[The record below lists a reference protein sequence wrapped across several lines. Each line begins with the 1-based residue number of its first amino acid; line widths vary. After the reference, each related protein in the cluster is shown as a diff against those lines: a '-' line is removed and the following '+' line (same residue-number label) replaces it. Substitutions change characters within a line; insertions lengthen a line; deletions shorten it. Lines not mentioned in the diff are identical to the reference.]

1 MFAKSVMIPKE
12 KCITI
17 ETTESLQMALDL
29 LEKNQIDALPVLENG
44 VYKGILNR
52 YIAYRAFYYS
62 GQNKEEFQMKTSLMD
77 VVTRE
82 DIHLSIDAVF
92 EDSLILLNDFP
103 IIAVVEEDNQFLGL
117 VTRYDIMDQFRS
129 AFGMDR
135 PGVRITFTSVETKGQ
150 IARVSDII
158 QKFHE
163 SVISLVTFDESD
175 KLLRRIVLKIEKRDN
190 IQKFLNELDRSGF
203 RVLHMEED

>member
-12 KCITI
+12 KCISI
-17 ETTESLQMALDL
+17 QLSESVELALDI
-29 LEKNQIDALPVLENG
+29 LEKKQIDALPVLENG

-52 YIAYRAFYYS
+52 YIVYRAFYYS
-62 GQNKEEFQMKTSLMD
+62 GLSKEEFLAHTSLMD
-77 VVTRE
+77 VITRE
-82 DIHLSIDAVF
+82 DIYLSINDVF
-92 EDSLILLNDFP
+92 EDSLIQLNDFP
-103 IIAVVEEDNQFLGL
+103 IIAVVEDNRFVGL

-135 PGVRITFTSVETKGQ
+135 PGVRITFTSVETEGR
-150 IARVSDII
+150 IARVGDII

-190 IQKFLNELDRSGF
+190 VQKFLNELDKSGF
-203 RVLHMEED
+203 RVLHIEED

>member
-12 KCITI
+12 KCISIQTS
-17 ETTESLQMALDL
+17 ESVQAALDI

-44 VYKGILNR
+44 SYKGILNR
-52 YIAYRAFYYS
+52 YIVYRAFYYS
-62 GQNKEEFQMKTSLMD
+62 GLNKEDFLASTSLMD
-77 VVTRE
+77 VVTRS
-82 DIHLSIDAVF
+82 DIYLSIDDVF
-92 EDSLILLNDFP
+92 EDSLLQLNDFP
-103 IIAVVEEDNQFLGL
+103 IIAVVEENRFLGL
-117 VTRYDIMDQFRS
+117 VTRFDIMDQFRS

-135 PGVRITFTSVETKGQ
+135 PGVRITFSSVETEGQ
-150 IARVSDII
+150 IARVGDII

-190 IQKFLNELDRSGF
+190 VQKFLKELDRSGF

>member
-17 ETTESLQMALDL
+17 ETTESLQTALDL

-44 VYKGILNR
+44 IYKGILNR
-52 YIAYRAFYYS
+52 YIAYRAFYYCGLS
-62 GQNKEEFQMKTSLMD
+62 KDEFQAQTSLMD

-82 DIHLSIDAVF
+82 DIYLNIEAVF

-103 IIAVVEEDNQFLGL
+103 IIAVVEENQFLGL
-117 VTRYDIMDQFRS
+117 VTRFDIMDQFRS

>member
-12 KCITI
+12 KCISIQTS
-17 ETTESLQMALDL
+17 ESVQTALDI

-44 VYKGILNR
+44 LYKGILNR
-52 YIAYRAFYYS
+52 YIVYRSFYFS
-62 GQNKEEFQMKTSLMD
+62 GLNKEDFLASTSLMD

-82 DIHLSIDAVF
+82 EIYLSIDDVF
-92 EDSLILLNDFP
+92 EDSLLQLNDFP
-103 IIAVVEEDNQFLGL
+103 IIAVVEENRFLGL
-117 VTRYDIMDQFRS
+117 VTRFDIMDQFRS

-135 PGVRITFTSVETKGQ
+135 PGVRITFTSVETEGR
-150 IARVSDII
+150 IARVGDII

-190 IQKFLNELDRSGF
+190 IQKFLKELDRSGF

>member
-12 KCITI
+12 KCISIQTSDSVQ
-17 ETTESLQMALDL
+17 TALDI
-29 LEKNQIDALPVLENG
+29 LEKNQIDALPILENG
-44 VYKGILNR
+44 HYKGILNR
-52 YIAYRAFYYS
+52 YIVYRVFYFS
-62 GQNKEEFQMKTSLMD
+62 GLNKEDFLASTSLMD

-82 DIHLSIDAVF
+82 DIYLSIEDVF
-92 EDSLILLNDFP
+92 EDSLLQLNDFP
-103 IIAVVEEDNQFLGL
+103 IIAVVEENRFLGL
-117 VTRYDIMDQFRS
+117 VTRFDIMDQFRS

-135 PGVRITFTSVETKGQ
+135 PGVRITFTSVETEGR
-150 IARVSDII
+150 IARVGDII

-190 IQKFLNELDRSGF
+190 IQKFLKELDRSGF

>member
-17 ETTESLQMALDL
+17 QSSDSLQEGLEL
-29 LEKNQIDALPVLENG
+29 LEKNQIDALPILENG
-44 VYKGILNR
+44 QYKGILNR
-52 YIAYRAFYYS
+52 YIAYSKFYYS
-62 GQNKEEFQMKTSLMD
+62 GLSKEEFLLQTTLMD
-77 VVTRE
+77 VVTRAE
-82 DIHLSIDAVF
+82 AHLSMDDIF
-92 EDSLILLNDFP
+92 ENSLIQLNDFP
-103 IIAVVEEDNQFLGL
+103 IIAVVDEGKFLGL
-117 VTRYDIMDQFRS
+117 VTRFDIMHQFRS
-129 AFGMDR
+129 AFGMDSS
-135 PGVRITFTSVETKGQ
+135 GVRITFTSIETEGR
-150 IARVSDII
+150 IGRLADII

-190 IQKFLNELDRSGF
+190 IQKFLKELDRSGF

>member
-1 MFAKSVMIPKE
+1 MIPKE
-12 KCITI
+12 KCISI
-17 ETTESLQMALDL
+17 QSTESLQLALDL

-44 VYKGILNR
+44 KYKGILNR

-62 GQNKEEFQMKTSLMD
+62 GLSKEEFQVKTTLMD

-82 DIHLSIDAVF
+82 NIYLSIESVF
-92 EDSLILLNDFP
+92 EESLIQLNDFP
-103 IIAVVEEDNQFLGL
+103 IIAVVEDEQFLGL
-117 VTRYDIMDQFRS
+117 VTRFDTMDQFRS
-129 AFGMDR
+129 AFGMNR
-135 PGVRITFTSVETKGQ
+135 PGVRITFTSVESEGR
-150 IARVSDII
+150 IARVSEII

-190 IQKFLNELDRSGF
+190 IQKFIKELDRSGF

>member
-17 ETTESLQMALDL
+17 ETTESLQTALDL

-44 VYKGILNR
+44 IYKGILNR
-52 YIAYRAFYYS
+52 YMAYRAFYYS
-62 GQNKEEFQMKTSLMD
+62 GLSKDDFQAQTSLKD

-82 DIHLSIDAVF
+82 DIYLNIEAVF

-103 IIAVVEEDNQFLGL
+103 IIAVVEGGQFLGL
-117 VTRYDIMDQFRS
+117 VTRFDIMDQFRS
-129 AFGMDR
+129 VFGMDR

-163 SVISLVTFDESD
+163 SVISFVTFDESD

>member
-17 ETTESLQMALDL
+17 QSSDSIQEALEL
-29 LEKNQIDALPVLENG
+29 LEKNQIDALPILENG
-44 VYKGILNR
+44 QYKGILNR
-52 YIAYRAFYYS
+52 YIAYREFYYS
-62 GQNKEEFQMKTSLMD
+62 GLNKEEFLRQTSLME
-77 VVTRE
+77 VVTRA
-82 DIHLSIDAVF
+82 DIHLSMDDVF
-92 EDSLILLNDFP
+92 ENSLVQLNDFP
-103 IIAVVEEDNQFLGL
+103 IIAVVDEGKFSGL
-117 VTRYDIMDQFRS
+117 VTRYDIMHQFRS
-129 AFGMDR
+129 AFGMDSS
-135 PGVRITFTSVETKGQ
+135 GVRITFTSVETEGR
-150 IARVSDII
+150 IGRLADII

-190 IQKFLNELDRSGF
+190 IQKFLKELDRSGF